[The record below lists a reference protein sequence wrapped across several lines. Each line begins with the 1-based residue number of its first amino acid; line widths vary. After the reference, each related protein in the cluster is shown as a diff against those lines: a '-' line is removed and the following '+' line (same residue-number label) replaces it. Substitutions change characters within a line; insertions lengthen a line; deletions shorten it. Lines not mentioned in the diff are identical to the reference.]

1 MISASIR
8 EYMTTDYAT
17 IHPDMPVAQAA
28 ANLIKKSL
36 LGAPVIDNNGK
47 LVGWISDQECLQ
59 ATLQVVYHN
68 TRVAIVQDV
77 MQQDVITVNLT
88 SDPLQVAQQMLNA
101 KPKNYPVLDD
111 EGKVV
116 GVLARR
122 HILMMLD
129 EKLKE
134 LLQL

>member
-8 EYMTTDYAT
+8 EYMTTDYAK
-17 IHPDMPVAQAA
+17 IQPDMPVAQAA

-36 LGAPVIDNNGK
+36 LGAPVLDDSGK

-68 TRVAIVQDV
+68 TRVAIVKDV

-88 SDPLQVAQQMLNA
+88 SDPLEVAQQMLNA
-101 KPKNYPVLDD
+101 KPKNYPVVDD
-111 EGKVV
+111 AGKVV

-129 EKLKE
+129 EKLQE
-134 LLQL
+134 LVHI